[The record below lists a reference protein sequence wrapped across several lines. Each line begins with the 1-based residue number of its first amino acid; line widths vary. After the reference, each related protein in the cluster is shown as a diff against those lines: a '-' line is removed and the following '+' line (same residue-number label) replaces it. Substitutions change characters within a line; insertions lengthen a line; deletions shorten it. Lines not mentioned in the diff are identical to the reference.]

1 MPHFVQ
7 IKCWD
12 CRLRVLYY
20 EFSCDT
26 NEVHVIA
33 VNRLNNYC
41 FTVNIIV
48 VTVMRPSIQVA
59 KGLRVRYYDNSILYI
74 CARPNWSDAK
84 IAKAIKNNFPI
95 NKWEKRLV
103 AGRMS
108 SNMSMIGIRTH
119 IATIRNASE
128 VVICENNDFVK
139 FQ

>member
-1 MPHFVQ
+1 MPQFVRN
-7 IKCWD
+7 KVCG
-12 CRLRVLYY
+12 CRLRVLHY

-33 VNRLNNYC
+33 VNRLNNYS
-41 FTVNIIV
+41 FINIAVITV
-48 VTVMRPSIQVA
+48 TMRPSIQVA
-59 KGLRVRYYDNSILYI
+59 QDLRVRYYDNSILYI
-74 CARPNWSDAK
+74 CERPNWSDAK

-108 SNMSMIGIRTH
+108 SNMSMITIRTH

>member
-1 MPHFVQ
+1 MPQFVRN
-7 IKCWD
+7 KVCD
-12 CRLRVLYY
+12 CRLRVLHY
-20 EFSCDT
+20 EFSYDT

-33 VNRLNNYC
+33 INRLNNHC
-41 FTVNIIV
+41 FT
-48 VTVMRPSIQVA
+48 MRPSIQIA
-59 KGLRVRYYDNSILYI
+59 KGLRVRYYDSSILYI
-74 CARPNWSDAK
+74 CCKPNWSDAK

-95 NKWEKRLV
+95 NKWEKRII

-108 SNMSMIGIRTH
+108 SNMSMISIRTH

>member
-1 MPHFVQ
+1 MPQFVRN
-7 IKCWD
+7 KVCD
-12 CRLRVLYY
+12 CRLRVLHY

-33 VNRLNNYC
+33 FNRLNNHC
-41 FTVNIIV
+41 FT
-48 VTVMRPSIQVA
+48 MRPSIQIA
-59 KGLRVRYYDNSILYI
+59 KGLRVRYYDSSILYI
-74 CARPNWSDAK
+74 CCKPNWSDAK

-95 NKWEKRLV
+95 NKWEKRLI

-108 SNMSMIGIRTH
+108 SNMSMISIRTH

>member
-1 MPHFVQ
+1 MPQFVRN
-7 IKCWD
+7 KVCG
-12 CRLRVLYY
+12 CRLRVLHY

-26 NEVHVIA
+26 NEVHVITI
-33 VNRLNNYC
+33 NRLDNYC
-41 FTVNIIV
+41 F
-48 VTVMRPSIQVA
+48 TVMRPSIQVA

-74 CARPNWSDAK
+74 CERPNWSDAK

-95 NKWEKRLV
+95 NKWEKRLI